1 MQSSLWVLF
10 FFLFFVTSHFAFNST
25 PPYVP
30 YQSRVEYW
38 LDSGAYHL
46 VDVPYHH
53 QVPNPTLR
61 ILITIYSFALLFFG
75 IHCVQFCAVCCCA
88 ANTAASSPSAVCFF
102 TPLSPHCPVARFNFT
117 LLRQSIR
124 RPGPCIAIVV
134 EDASSFASR
143 RSSFA
148 TSLPRRARLILT
160 IGWSPGKRSTQ
171 KSTENNPFRTVLDR
185 CALFFTTSHSIFL
198 PSSSQSPVAFLHL
211 PLFSPTGR
219 LY

>member
-1 MQSSLWVLF
+1 LCVIARTPVLVSF
-10 FFLFFVTSHFAFNST
+10 GALGRVCGFRPLPNRNEHEQLPPPFL
-25 PPYVP
+25 PPP
-30 YQSRVEYW
+30 
-38 LDSGAYHL
+38 
-46 VDVPYHH
+46 P
-53 QVPNPTLR
+53 
-61 ILITIYSFALLFFG
+61 
-75 IHCVQFCAVCCCA
+75 
-88 ANTAASSPSAVCFF
+88 SPSAVCFF